1 MTSALIKGNLHN
13 QIQAAS
19 LNQNV
24 LLFSNK
30 KREHKYQ
37 MQTISKV
44 S

>member
-24 LLFSNK
+24 LHFSNK
-30 KREHKYQ
+30 NREHKYQ
-37 MQTISKV
+37 MQTISKL